1 MLLVGGEDF
10 ENNCQNHEV
19 GVVVI
24 ILMFYMFYIEIETKN
39 VFPSFDVSKVNVK
52 SWSNNIDILYV
63 LH

>member
-1 MLLVGGEDF
+1 MLLVCGDDF

-52 SWSNNIDILYV
+52 SWSNNIYILYV
-63 LH
+63 LY

>member
-24 ILMFYMFYIEIETKN
+24 ILMFYIEIETKN
-39 VFPSFDVSKVNVK
+39 VFPSFDVSKLNLK
-52 SWSNNIDILYV
+52 PCSNARG
-63 LH
+63 